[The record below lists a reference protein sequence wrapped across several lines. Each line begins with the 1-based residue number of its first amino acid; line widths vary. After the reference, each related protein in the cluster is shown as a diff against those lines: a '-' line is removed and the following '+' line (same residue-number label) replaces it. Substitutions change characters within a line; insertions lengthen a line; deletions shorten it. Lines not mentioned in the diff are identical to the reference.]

1 MISNA
6 NLLARHYVASA
17 QRYYKRRTIIDMTP
31 VRRNFYRLFWQAAA
45 DDLGAMVEPLGDDI
59 LRITKDK
66 RSTIVKDH
74 LVSVDTYLNREL
86 ADKKPFINR
95 LLDELSYPTPDSL
108 EYKLTD
114 ISKAWEF
121 CLQKDGPFVVKPS
134 EGSGGVGVTAGVTS
148 KETLLRASIAG
159 SASIYM
165 PTLVVETQVPGE
177 SYRLLYLGGEL
188 IDVLERRRPT
198 IAPDGVKSIRELIND
213 ENMRRREGVE
223 HLALNVLSID
233 LDCDFHLAANRLSL
247 ASVPNQQSERLS
259 VKNACNEN
267 NSFDNSAVMDKVHPS
282 FRTLGREIYA
292 ALGGHLIGLDVMTR
306 DISVPLREAGGAI
319 NEVNIPPGL
328 HYHSLIDNPGQ
339 KVDVGTAVLDFIFR
353 NPLLSCPPN

>member
-1 MISNA
+1 MS
-6 NLLARHYVASA
+6 
-17 QRYYKRRTIIDMTP
+17 P
-31 VRRNFYRLFWQAAA
+31 VRRNFYGLFWQAAA
-45 DDLGAMVEPLGDDI
+45 DDLGATVEPLGDDI
-59 LRITKDK
+59 FRIIKDE

-74 LVSVDTYLNREL
+74 LVNVDTYLNREL

-95 LLDELSYPTPDSL
+95 LFEQLSYPTPDSL

-134 EGSGGVGVTAGVTS
+134 AGSGGVGVTTGVTS
-148 KETLLRASIAG
+148 KETLLQASIAG
-159 SASIYM
+159 SASPYM
-165 PTLVVETQVPGE
+165 PTLVIETQLPGE

-188 IDVLERRRPT
+188 IDALERRRPT
-198 IAPDGVKSIRELIND
+198 IAPDGVKSVRELITD
-213 ENMRRREGVE
+213 ENMRRREGIE

-233 LDCDFHLAANRLSL
+233 LDCELHLAANQLSL
-247 ASVPNQQSERLS
+247 SAVPKKQSNRLS

-267 NSFDNSAVMDKVHPS
+267 NSFDNSTVMDKVHPCY
-282 FRTLGREIYA
+282 RALGRKIYA
-292 ALGGHLIGLDVMTR
+292 ALGGNLIGLDVMTR

-339 KVDVGTAVLDFIFR
+339 EVGVGAAVLDFIFR
-353 NPLLSCPPN
+353 NPLLSRPPV